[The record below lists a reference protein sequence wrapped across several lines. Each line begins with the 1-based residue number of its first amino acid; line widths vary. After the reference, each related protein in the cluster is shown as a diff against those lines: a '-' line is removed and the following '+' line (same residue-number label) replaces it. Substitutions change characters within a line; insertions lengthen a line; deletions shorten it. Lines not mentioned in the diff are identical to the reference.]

1 MSARENIRVI
11 PDTLNNVVVA
21 VNQGQY
27 RIPQFQREYVWERSK
42 VIELFDSIY
51 KEFPIGSF
59 FLWKAGRE
67 FNHLFR
73 HSIDLNI
80 RPIRDDDDVCFIL
93 DGQQRITSIY
103 VTLLGLTARG
113 TNYSRICFDVKD
125 EKFVYRDPD
134 PSRYIAL
141 RDIWQSN
148 LLKVAKQVPE
158 AYQDALGQCYEIL
171 RTYPVSIVQV
181 SDKDLPAVCKIFQR
195 INQGGKRLD
204 RFDLISAM
212 TFSRDFDL
220 REKFKED
227 VIEKL
232 QRKSFGEIAP
242 SIVTQ
247 LMALIKKGACTEKAE
262 FSLTAADIQSTWK
275 SAVESVLLAA
285 DTLRKCAGV
294 QNAAFLPYDALL
306 TLLAY
311 FYAKSGQRALDEDQ
325 LKWVQRW
332 FWRASFSQ
340 HYGSGGPTKM
350 GRDKDMFDKLLK
362 GEFPAFEPATNLT
375 ADTLVGTK
383 MTWSRSA
390 VRNAFLCLLS
400 MRKPVHLINNTPL
413 DLITGG
419 ISDFTS
425 PEKHHIF
432 PQAFLVENGTEIEVH
447 AIPNFCFL
455 PAELNKRIL
464 DSRPSIYFSE
474 LRSENRRFD
483 EAAKSHLLPTNKGS
497 GVETDDYLEFLK
509 ARSQLIIQEV
519 ERLTGVSTA
528 PPEDQRFSSVE
539 RLELRLRNLVHG
551 VLNEGHEQG
560 YWKKVIPQDVR
571 DEVEKRIDSALRKQ
585 PESKKA
591 DFDGTREKLNFCTL
605 GDYIKIIRTKSNWPL
620 FEAIFRRASDFE
632 RHIEALSEF
641 RNALMH
647 NRPLTEISRRAGELA
662 IVWFETVIPDES
674 MGGSADEVEVE
685 EEAA

>member
-51 KEFPIGSF
+51 KEYPIGSF

-80 RPIRDDDDVCFIL
+80 RPIRHDDDVCFIL

-113 TNYSRICFDVKD
+113 TNYGRICFDVKE

-134 PSRYIAL
+134 PTRYIAL
-141 RDIWQSN
+141 HDIWQSN
-148 LLKVAKQVPE
+148 LLKIARQVPE

-212 TFSRDFDL
+212 TFSPDFDL

-227 VIEKL
+227 VLEKL
-232 QRKSFGEIAP
+232 VRKSFGEIAP

-262 FSLTAADIQSTWK
+262 FSLSATDIQSTWK
-275 SAVESVLLAA
+275 TAVESILLAA

-294 QNAAFLPYDALL
+294 QNAAYLPYDALL
-306 TLLAY
+306 TLLTY
-311 FYAKSGQRALDEDQ
+311 FYAKSGQRALNEDQ
-325 LKWVQRW
+325 LKWVQQW

-362 GEFPAFEPATNLT
+362 GEFSAFEPATNLT

-390 VRNAFLCLLS
+390 VRNAFLCLLA
-400 MRKPVHLINNTPL
+400 MRKPLHLINNTPL

-419 ISDFTS
+419 VSDFTN

-432 PQAFLVENGTEIEVH
+432 PQAFLAGTSDVEVH
-447 AIPNFCFL
+447 ALPNFCFL

-474 LRSENRRFD
+474 LRSENTKFE
-483 EAAKSHLLPTNKGS
+483 EAAKTHLIPTGRGS
-497 GVETDDYLEFLK
+497 GVNGDDYLEFLK
-509 ARSQLIIQEV
+509 ARSHMPRRSGTCRRTPVRAIATCSSCCCPLQHDAAGVALADLDIQV
-519 ERLTGVSTA
+519 ITV
-528 PPEDQRFSSVE
+528 PV
-539 RLELRLRNLVHG
+539 LRLDLAADRRNLAETVDR
-551 VLNEGHEQG
+551 LRPRLL
-560 YWKKVIPQDVR
+560 ILDPFVR
-571 DEVEKRIDSALRKQ
+571 LHRIDENASGEVAPLLAYLRELQRRYGVAVLVVHHAKKGGAGVRAGQALRG
-585 PESKKA
+585 S
-591 DFDGTREKLNFCTL
+591 
-605 GDYIKIIRTKSNWPL
+605 
-620 FEAIFRRASDFE
+620 
-632 RHIEALSEF
+632 SEF
-641 RNALMH
+641 HAWGDSNLYLRRDCDELSLTVEHRAAPSP
-647 NRPLTEISRRAGELA
+647 RPLIVEL
-662 IVWFETVIPDES
+662 IQ
-674 MGGSADEVEVE
+674 
-685 EEAA
+685 